1 MIISFMDKI
10 VEIPIGII
18 NFALLNVG
26 MMHEQDRRFVER
38 WERYRTN
45 GKWLYGLKFG
55 SVFGFIVFI
64 IINLWSLKDQSFT
77 NVFFTSIALKQLIS
91 MVLGGILGYSLIA
104 WTMNEKTYEKIMNR
118 EKEGK

>member
-1 MIISFMDKI
+1 MDKI

>member
-1 MIISFMDKI
+1 MILSFIDKI
-10 VEIPIGII
+10 VKIPIGNI
-18 NFALLNVG
+18 NFALLNVV

-38 WERYRTN
+38 WERQRTN
-45 GKWLYGLKFG
+45 GKWMYGLKFG

-64 IINLWSLKDQSFT
+64 IINLWNLKDQPFT
-77 NVFFTSIALKQLIS
+77 NVFFTSRALNQLIS